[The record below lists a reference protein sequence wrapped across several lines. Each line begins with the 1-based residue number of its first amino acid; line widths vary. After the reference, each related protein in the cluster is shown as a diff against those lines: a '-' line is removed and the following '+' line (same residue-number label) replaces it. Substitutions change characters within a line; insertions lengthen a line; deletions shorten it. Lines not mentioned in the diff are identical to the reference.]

1 VSVPAAEALTRL
13 LAAYADPDP
22 EQAMRLLDVPLDLG
36 ARCLRYLP
44 PDLAGARW
52 TIGDVRD
59 GR

>member
-22 EQAMRLLDVPLDLG
+22 EQAMRLLDVPMDLG
-36 ARCLRYLP
+36 ARCLP